1 MRTYA
6 GEGVQFRR
14 FRDLFICLNVS
25 MGIITILF
33 ANVDAAKWLEL
44 GYVQLLGVEVRI
56 KSLLGM
62 RQTDLIEGHFA
73 FWIPT
78 MALSLAL
85 WLILRAAT
93 RNNKAARA
101 AIPIVVGVAIFLMP
115 TLIWL
120 FWSSPRYY
128 APTELAFL
136 GVVGGGAHGDLG
148 PLAPSWKDPASCF
161 GANCNLVPPSQHRR
175 ACRILW
181 AGWTNPRIPCVGR
194 MDLGLGAALG
204 AKSHQSSA
212 LMGAL
217 SQIERVEFDRI
228 HGCFADDLDGCTD
241 VRHCRYQR
249 DHQRQWIRRDARDR
263 AGLDW
268 HGARRGAKLER
279 DADCGAGGCG
289 IEVRGGAGAEQRNRV

>member
-120 FWSSPRYY
+120 FGRPRDTM
-128 APTELAFL
+128 PPLNWPFWEL
-136 GVVGGGAHGDLG
+136 
-148 PLAPSWKDPASCF
+148 
-161 GANCNLVPPSQHRR
+161 
-175 ACRILW
+175 
-181 AGWTNPRIPCVGR
+181 
-194 MDLGLGAALG
+194 LGAALMAIWVRLRLPG
-204 AKSHQSSA
+204 RILLLALGPIVIWCRLHNTAELAGYFGPAGPILGFLASA
-212 LMGAL
+212 GWTWDLAL
-217 SQIERVEFDRI
+217 RWVPK
-228 HGCFADDLDGCTD
+228 ATK
-241 VRHCRYQR
+241 
-249 DHQRQWIRRDARDR
+249 A
-263 AGLDW
+263 AP
-268 HGARRGAKLER
+268 
-279 DADCGAGGCG
+279 
-289 IEVRGGAGAEQRNRV
+289 